1 MHDTRQPPFLKHAE
15 NDGFIKF
22 TGDGKT
28 ERVHYVAADH
38 SERWADPEEKV
49 RAEFWAE
56 LIYKYEYR
64 PERIRF
70 EVKVPRR
77 TPGDLADLVIYGD
90 KDDELKAPYLVFECK
105 RADVSDAEFTQ
116 AIEQACGNRANLAAP
131 FCGVI
136 AGMTRRFLRFD
147 DARKYPPG
155 ERDRNILAD
164 IPIRYGKPPAWRFYK
179 GGFRME
185 KGKRV
190 VATDL
195 PAIPREELRA
205 AIRKCHQTLWEGGRR
220 SPITAFGEFCK
231 LIFVK
236 HRDEKNPEREDGQPY
251 AFQRGDE
258 TAEHL
263 ANRIYKLYDDEKEL
277 DPTVFEGRIN
287 VEPPILAQVVEHL
300 EGISLDRTEL
310 DTKGVAFEE
319 FMGGFFK
326 GVFGQYFAP
335 RELIGFAVEVL
346 NPERKQLVLDPACG
360 SGGFLLYAL
369 DHVRREADRRFP
381 THRTDAKQSRNHWT
395 FWHDFAEKNLFG
407 VEINEELARVAKMN
421 MIIHD
426 DGHTNIVGHDA
437 LDFFQRPKDADG
449 QPTGENRSYLYDRNK
464 TLRAGKFDL
473 ILTNPPF
480 GSVVKRTEKGE
491 GYLEQFDLRN
501 YIGKSA
507 TGTESNESAKG
518 EADAKRGAKAV
529 KERASIKTEILFLE
543 RVHSFLK
550 PGTGRTAIVLPDG
563 ILTNSSLQ
571 GVRDWMLAHFQLLA
585 VVSLPQFA
593 FAHYDA
599 GVKASLVFLRRLK
612 DGETVP
618 DSTPIFMALAENI
631 GYDATGRKTFTVMVE
646 KEEPGVEKIELQS
659 CDLFD
664 FRVHY
669 EWNTAS
675 PKKADW
681 SERHREI
688 IPDTGLVAR
697 WRAFEKDPAPFFV

>member
-1 MHDTRQPPFLKHAE
+1 MPDQTQPPFLKHAI
-15 NDGFIKF
+15 NDSLVRF
-22 TGDGKT
+22 TGEGKT
-28 ERVHYVAADH
+28 ERIHYVAADH

-90 KDDELKAPYLVFECK
+90 KDEELKAPWFVFECK
-105 RADVSDAEFTQ
+105 RADVSDAEFAQ
-116 AIEQACGNRANLAAP
+116 SIEQACGNRANLDAK
-131 FCGVI
+131 FCGAV
-136 AGMTRRFLRFD
+136 AGLTRRFLRFD
-147 DARKYPPG
+147 KFPPG
-155 ERDRNILAD
+155 ERDKNHIQM
-164 IPIRYGKPPAWRFYK
+164 PVRYGKPPQWRFYK
-179 GGFRME
+179 GGFRIE
-185 KGKRV
+185 EGKKV
-190 VATDL
+190 AATDL

-205 AIRKCHQTLWEGGRR
+205 AIRKCHQSLWEGGRR
-220 SPITAFGEFCK
+220 SPIAAFGEFCK

-236 HRDEKNPEREDGQPY
+236 HRDEKDTTRQDGEPY
-251 AFQRGDE
+251 TFQRKTEE
-258 TAEHL
+258 TAEDL
-263 ANRIYKLYDDEKEL
+263 AARIYKLYAHEQEL
-277 DPTVFEGRIN
+277 EPDVFTDKIN
-287 VEPPILAQVVEHL
+287 VEPPILAQCVEHL

-326 GVFGQYFAP
+326 GDFGQYFTP

-346 NPERKQLVLDPACG
+346 NPEKKQLVLDPACG

-381 THRTDAKQSRNHWT
+381 KHRTDARQAKDHWT
-395 FWHDFAEKNLFG
+395 YWHDFAEKNLFG

-437 LDFFQRPKDADG
+437 LDFFVRPKDAEG
-449 QPTGENRSYLYDRNK
+449 KPKGENRSYLYDRNK
-464 TLRAGKFDL
+464 TLRADKFDL

-501 YIGKSA
+501 YIGKST
-507 TGTESNESAKG
+507 TGTEPDESEKAEK
-518 EADAKRGAKAV
+518 DAKRGAKAV
-529 KERASIKTEILFLE
+529 KDRASIKTEILFLE

-571 GVRDWMLAHFQLLA
+571 GVRDWVLAHFQLLA

-599 GVKASLVFLRRLK
+599 GVKASLVFLRRLADDEK
-612 DGETVP
+612 VRADA
-618 DSTPIFMALAENI
+618 PIFMALADNI
-631 GYDATGRKTFTVMVE
+631 GYDATGRKTFDVTVE
-646 KEEPGVEKIELQS
+646 KEEPGVEKVELQS

-669 EWNTAS
+669 EWSTAN
-675 PKKADW
+675 PKKPAW

-688 IPDTGLVAR
+688 IPDTGLVAQ